1 MNIAEQVPVQ
11 EPQPVAVEP
20 AVGQTFIEARQA
32 QNLSITDVAN
42 RLKLSV
48 HQVEALEQGAYD
60 RLPGAVFVRGFTR
73 NYARLLKLDP
83 EEMVRVVDA
92 HLPRS
97 AERNASAGETNIP
110 MPAKNSGRWP
120 LVAGIAA
127 VVFLGAALVDVL
139 WPETPPSGVAVA
151 RNNTAPSPET
161 ATQPIP
167 SAPLAPSAPVADT
180 STVTQA
186 SPQTVA
192 AAAVPAVSAAPA
204 AQPAA
209 AVTANYQPNAASGG
223 TVLRLAFDQQS
234 WVQIRDASGKVVL
247 EALFPPGSSR
257 EITARP
263 PLTLVVGNA
272 AGVHVTYGDRA
283 IDLAPHTRVAVAR
296 LTLE

>member
-1 MNIAEQVPVQ
+1 MNIAEQVPAQ
-11 EPQPVAVEP
+11 EAPPVAVEA
-20 AVGQTFIEARQA
+20 AVGQAFVAARQA

-48 HQVEALEQGAYD
+48 HQVQALEQGAYD

-92 HLPRS
+92 HLPRA
-97 AERNASAGETNIP
+97 AERSGSAGETNIP

-120 LVAGIAA
+120 LVAGVAA

-139 WPETPPSGVAVA
+139 WPETPSTSSTAAVA
-151 RNNTAPSPET
+151 PGSPAPPPQA
-161 ATQPIP
+161 ATP
-167 SAPLAPSAPVADT
+167 AAPSAPSALPADT
-180 STVTQA
+180 AAATQA
-186 SPQTVA
+186 SAQS
-192 AAAVPAVSAAPA
+192 AAAVPASPAVPGAP
-204 AQPAA
+204 PSG
-209 AVTANYQPNAASGG
+209 AVASNNAPTASGNG
-223 TVLRLAFDQQS
+223 TVLRLTFDQQS
-234 WVQIRDASGKVVL
+234 WVQVRDASGTVVL
-247 EALFPPGSSR
+247 EALYPPGSSR

-263 PLTLVVGNA
+263 PLTLIVGNA
-272 AGVHVTYGDRA
+272 PGVHLTYGDRP